1 MRGDAD
7 ASPEEI
13 EALLDDIGPAF
24 ARLRRHAPTA
34 RKEFSQQL
42 ILNVVADS
50 IEDVTVGGVAEQL
63 KVDPSVASRMITDCI
78 NAGYLRRAA
87 SQQDSRRTV
96 LLVTPEGQAL
106 RESFAAQ
113 QRAAFERI
121 TATWPERERIQ
132 FARLLHRYV
141 ADSDAFRKH
150 EPS

>member
-50 IEDVTVGGVAEQL
+50 IEDVTSAVWRNSSRWIPRWPVA
-63 KVDPSVASRMITDCI
+63 
-78 NAGYLRRAA
+78 
-87 SQQDSRRTV
+87 
-96 LLVTPEGQAL
+96 
-106 RESFAAQ
+106 
-113 QRAAFERI
+113 
-121 TATWPERERIQ
+121 
-132 FARLLHRYV
+132 
-141 ADSDAFRKH
+141 
-150 EPS
+150 